1 MDALQANYERPTN
14 PYEEVHP
21 FSTVHPHGLPYESRA
36 ETPGPTCLKSIARK
50 GKSNG
55 RGNCGNV
62 GFAGR
67 RLPALAH
74 YFSKQVLKTILLSA
88 LASTMLIPLSAGAA
102 FSRQCSEASFY
113 GYQDGFAWQT
123 MANGQPKNPNA
134 LTTAHRSF
142 PFGTK
147 LRVVNQDNGR
157 SVVVTVTDDGPHI
170 AGRAL
175 DLSYGAFRQIANTSQ
190 GVARVCFARV

>member
-1 MDALQANYERPTN
+1 MNYSPKT
-14 PYEEVHP
+14 
-21 FSTVHPHGLPYESRA
+21 
-36 ETPGPTCLKSIARK
+36 
-50 GKSNG
+50 
-55 RGNCGNV
+55 
-62 GFAGR
+62 
-67 RLPALAH
+67 
-74 YFSKQVLKTILLSA
+74 VLKTILLSA
-88 LASTMLIPLSAGAA
+88 LASTMLVPLSVGAA

-123 MANGQPKNPNA
+123 MANGQPMNPNA

-147 LRVVNQDNGR
+147 LRVVNQDNGK

-175 DLSYGAFRQIANTSQ
+175 DLSYGAFRRIASTSQ
-190 GVARVCFARV
+190 GVARVCFAKV